1 MNQHPQRSAHTD
13 QTSTAAGNS
22 GTQLCWTGAGF
33 GSRQHAAGR
42 MQVCSLVLI
51 CLLLPILVGC
61 PSGDKKGPPTKTGNN
76 PPPSGESL
84 EKSLEPIL
92 NEMSQAL
99 ALTENGDCSTAIPIW
114 EKLVKQRPDD
124 VPTSLNGALTHV
136 FGVEQLTKIA
146 NNNPESKD
154 NRKAAR
160 AQLSNAITQARTAIT
175 RYATLSDDALTKQW
189 LQGLIE
195 LREAEL
201 LPPPLNESIR
211 DETFKTLTQFIQQ
224 SADDTPGIRLLG
236 GTLEDL
242 NALMSRGEGMSDSEL
257 KQSFQ
262 AWQRLSDQDPDN
274 VFLAKEAMQYAIE
287 TESPAAKQMV
297 QRVALLT
304 QAIEPTLVKVL
315 RPTGLTPDQFPDQLS
330 QLIDANDWNKTY
342 DLSAKWTNPMGPSE
356 LLKLDY
362 RRAAPHPLDR
372 LDFRSVRQLASEIA
386 EKKALKTSSA
396 TIKFAETT
404 VHKNT
409 KLTTAIDFNLDL
421 QTDLVALGDDNTLH
435 LLRNDNENQW
445 SDVAQLELAFSPAGI
460 RAVDLFMVD
469 ASNPLRLEVNSNQT
483 RRHDTIQSVMLF
495 GAFGIRFVQVD
506 GRPQPGPAGLL
517 SLIDTETGLEEL
529 TNVTDV
535 VSGDMDGDGD
545 LDLIAA
551 LQSGALKVLVNR
563 GNRTFFE
570 APVGSVT
577 VDADDP
583 IACMSIGDLDR
594 DLDLDVLTLHAKSG
608 RVGLLENLLHLQ
620 TRHRYLDQ
628 LPAIDVSKQNG
639 TANGMFLSM
648 EDVDGNIGW
657 DIVASSAAQSM
668 VAFANS
674 SDVGVW
680 TVDHVE
686 TNDGFASESIARPV
700 LGDFDND
707 SYLEWLG
714 PENAYRIGPWGI
726 QSMDQAPVVTLAD
739 SILPTDMNGDG
750 RLDLAGIANGI
761 LSATTNAT
769 ESDDH
774 YLTFRFK
781 GIADNGNNSGRVNQ
795 YAIGSTLELRF
806 GPHYRSRVIRTP
818 ATHFGVDG
826 AESVDSIRIIMPNG
840 FTQSVIKPAID
851 LVVEEEQT
859 LKGSCPYLYTW
870 DGQQFA
876 FQTDCLWAA
885 PLGLQVAAGIVQ
897 KDRPWEYLLIDGDKV
912 APNAKGD
919 YEFRL
924 TEELWEVAYV
934 DHVKVTAIDHP
945 ADVTVLTNEKV
956 GPPSIAQQR
965 VFTYRDDQLFQPQ
978 SATGTQ
984 GDDITERLSQ
994 NDGQFVKG
1002 FDYRIRQGLCPP
1014 HWIDVDFGDKA
1025 TQAIANDPDA
1035 EVTMILRGWIL
1046 PTDTSLNIQIDQN
1059 PKLPAIE
1066 FPSVWVPDSNSEGG
1080 WKQVIPFMG
1089 FPGGKT
1095 KDIVVDLTE
1104 HINAQDPR
1112 IRMRTSAQ
1120 IYWDSA
1126 KLAIQDKAS
1135 VPQTRAHEL
1144 TMTAAEVAYHGFSTL
1159 VEGTGNGP
1167 SGYDYSRPKQRAKWP
1182 PLKGFVSDFGPAL
1195 APLQQWDDDMLV
1207 ISGGDEI
1214 RMTFTVPSE
1223 PLPAGWKRDFIFH
1236 CVGWDKDADLNTL
1249 TGQSIGPLPS
1259 RHMPGYPPTAETRE
1273 IFDTV
1278 HEKNQP
1284 RLNRRQNFREF
1295 WYRPGR

>member
-1 MNQHPQRSAHTD
+1 MNQHHHPSADTDPTSSAAGSTCKPQRIGQWAR
-13 QTSTAAGNS
+13 S
-22 GTQLCWTGAGF
+22 GQ
-33 GSRQHAAGR
+33 SRIHR
-42 MQVCSLVLI
+42 SPVCSLLALF
-51 CLLLPILVGC
+51 LLLSILVGC
-61 PSGDKKGPPTKTGNN
+61 PSGDKKAPPTKNRNN
-76 PPPSGESL
+76 PTPTGESL

-99 ALTENGDCSTAIPIW
+99 ALTENADCDAAIPIW
-114 EKLVKQRPDD
+114 EKLVRQRPTD
-124 VPTSLNGALTHV
+124 VPTSLNCALAHV
-136 FGVEQLTKIA
+136 FGVELLTATA
-146 NNNPESKD
+146 NNNSESQE

-160 AQLSNAITQARTAIT
+160 AQLSNAIAQARTAIT
-175 RYATLSDDALTKQW
+175 RYAELSDDSLTKQW

-195 LREAEL
+195 QREAEL

-211 DETFKTLTQFIQQ
+211 DETFKKLTQFVFD
-224 SADDTPGIRLLG
+224 SADNTPSVRILG
-236 GTLEDL
+236 GTLQDL

-257 KQSFQ
+257 KRSFE

-274 VFLAKEAMQYAIE
+274 VFLAKEAMQHAIE
-287 TESPAAKQMV
+287 TESPAAKELV
-297 QRVALLT
+297 QRVASLT
-304 QAIEPTLVKVL
+304 KAIEPTLVKVL
-315 RPTGLTPDQFPDQLS
+315 RPTGLTPDQFPAQLGE
-330 QLIDANDWNKTY
+330 LIDAKDWNKTY
-342 DLSAKWTNPMGPSE
+342 DLSSKWTNPMGPSE

-372 LDFRSVRQLASEIA
+372 LDFRSVRELATEVA
-386 EKKALKTSSA
+386 KKKDLKASTA
-396 TIKFAETT
+396 TIKFTETT
-404 VHKNT
+404 VHKNA

-421 QTDLVALGDDNTLH
+421 QTDLVAIGNDNALH
-435 LLRNDNENQW
+435 LLRNDKENNW
-445 SDVAQLELAFSPAGI
+445 TDVAQLELEVSPAGM

-469 ASNPLRLEVNSNQT
+469 GSNPLRLEVNSS
-483 RRHDTIQSVMLF
+483 RMKRHDTIQSVLLF
-495 GAFGIRFVQVD
+495 GDFGIRFVQLD
-506 GRPQPGPAGLL
+506 GRAEPGPAGVL

-529 TNVTDV
+529 ANVIDV

-545 LDLIAA
+545 LDLVAA
-551 LQSGALKVLVNR
+551 LKSGEMKVLVNR

-570 APVGSVT
+570 APVGSVS

-583 IACMSIGDLDR
+583 IACMTIGDLDR

-608 RVGLLENLLHLQ
+608 RIGILENLLHLQ
-620 TRHRYLDQ
+620 TRHRYVDQ
-628 LPAIDVSKQNG
+628 VPAIDVSKQNG
-639 TANGMFLSM
+639 TTNGMFLSI

-657 DIVASSAAQSM
+657 DIVASSAAESL

-680 TVDHVE
+680 SVDHVE
-686 TNDGFASESIARPV
+686 TGEGFSSASIARPV

-714 PENAYRIGPWGI
+714 PENAYRLGPWGI
-726 QSMDQAPVVTLAD
+726 QATDQTTIAALAD
-739 SILPTDMNGDG
+739 AIPPTDIDGDG
-750 RLDLAGIANGI
+750 LLDLAGMANGV
-761 LSATTNAT
+761 LFTNTNAT
-769 ESDDH
+769 ETEDH

-781 GIADNGNNSGRVNQ
+781 GIADNGKNSGRVNQ

-806 GPHYRSRVIRTP
+806 GSHYRSKVIRTP
-818 ATHFGVDG
+818 ATHFGIDG

-851 LVVEEEQT
+851 LVVEEEQA

-870 DGQQFA
+870 DGETFA

-885 PLGLQVAAGIVQ
+885 PLGLQVAAGVVQ
-897 KDRPWEYLLIDGDKV
+897 KDRPWEYLLIDGSKV
-912 APNAKGD
+912 ASNANGE

-965 VFTYRDDQLFQPQ
+965 VFAYRDDQLFQPQ
-978 SATGTQ
+978 SAVGTK
-984 GDDITERLSQ
+984 GDDITDLLSQ

-1014 HWIDVDFGDKA
+1014 HWIDVDFGDSVA
-1025 TQAIANDPDA
+1025 QALANDPDA
-1035 EVTMILRGWIL
+1035 DVTMILRGWIL

-1059 PKLPAIE
+1059 PELSAIE
-1066 FPSVWVPDSNSEGG
+1066 FPSVWVPDANSEGG

-1095 KDIVVDLTE
+1095 KDIVVNLTE
-1104 HINAQDPR
+1104 YLDPQDPR
-1112 IRMRTSAQ
+1112 IRVRTSAQ

-1126 KLAIQDKAS
+1126 QLAIQDKTA
-1135 VPQTRAHEL
+1135 VPETHAHDL
-1144 TMTAAEVAYHGFSTL
+1144 TMTAAEVAYHGFSARM
-1159 VEGTGNGP
+1159 EASGNGP
-1167 SGYDYSRPKQRAKWP
+1167 AVYDYSQPKQRPKWP

-1195 APLQQWDDDMLV
+1195 DPLQQWDDDMLV

-1214 RMTFTVPSE
+1214 RMTFSVPND
-1223 PLPAGWKRDFIFH
+1223 PVPQGWKRDFIFH

-1259 RHMPGYPPTAETRE
+1259 RHMPAYPPTADTRE
-1273 IFDTV
+1273 IFDAV
-1278 HEKNQP
+1278 QEKNQP